1 MARLLAPLHW
11 VVKTGRGRP
20 SRIRLPAAL
29 DSQRANRL
37 PWMLSAAK
45 WLLDC
50 DGCYRA
56 PGVVHERLTSQ
67 ALMHHGRPV
76 HQSLW

>member
-1 MARLLAPLHW
+1 M
-11 VVKTGRGRP
+11 
-20 SRIRLPAAL
+20 
-29 DSQRANRL
+29 
-37 PWMLSAAK
+37 MLSAAK

-50 DGCYRA
+50 NGCYRA

>member
-1 MARLLAPLHW
+1 MPDPL
-11 VVKTGRGRP
+11 VPSDALGTGEKYQY
-20 SRIRLPAAL
+20 AL
-29 DSQRANRL
+29 DGQRANRL
-37 PWMLSAAK
+37 PMMLSAAK

-50 DGCYRA
+50 NDCYRA